1 MSRARA
7 GVFFGLAAYLWWGL
21 APFYFHALPG
31 VAPTEILAHRV
42 LWSALLLLVL
52 QAATGSLGTL
62 RALARDPRTLAW
74 LSITTVLIA
83 ANWLIFIWSIAVGK
97 LIDASFGYFIGPL
110 INVLLGALLLGERFR
125 PLQIVS
131 LLLAGV
137 GVTIL
142 GLGYGHLPW
151 VALTL
156 AFSFAIY
163 GFLRRRLRTEAVAG
177 LTVETLLLAPAAL
190 AYLFWLSRAGRLV
203 FGHAGAGTSW
213 LLAAAGIVTALPL
226 IWFVAAA
233 RRLRFSTVGM
243 LQYLAPTG
251 QFLVAVLAFGERF
264 TRVHAISFPLI
275 WAAVG
280 LYSWDSLR
288 PQAALRR
295 ARR

>member
-7 GVFFGLAAYLWWGL
+7 GVAFAIAAYLWWGL
-21 APFYFHALPG
+21 AAFYFHALPG
-31 VAPTEILAHRV
+31 VASMEILAHRV
-42 LWSALLLLVL
+42 LWSALLLLAL
-52 QAATGSLGTL
+52 QVFTGKLPEL
-62 RALARDPRTLAW
+62 RALARDRRTLAW

-97 LIDASFGYFIGPL
+97 LLDASFGYFIGPL

-125 PLQIVS
+125 PLQIAS

-137 GVTIL
+137 GVTVL
-142 GLGYGHLPW
+142 GIGYGHLPW

-177 LTVETLLLAPAAL
+177 LTVETLLLAPAAF
-190 AYLFWLSRAGRLV
+190 AYLLWLARAGRLA

-233 RRLRFSTVGM
+233 RRLRFSTLGM

-251 QFLVAVLAFGERF
+251 QFLVAVLAFGEPF
-264 TRVHAISFPLI
+264 TRTHAISFPLI

-288 PQAALRR
+288 PRPVR
-295 ARR
+295 